1 MDGARINDDERG
13 EIDDEHQG
21 SAWRQILALGEHL
34 HAARLKY
41 AADEDAYSKII
52 RTQRELIISTA
63 QRLLG
68 ANVELW
74 ISSGPYPSG
83 PASDLIARAYET
95 NQTCYSSADLG
106 EPHTEEQEL
115 IHYGDPGDGV
125 ACAVAISLL
134 PASGRTGEAAAI
146 AVLHVSSS
154 HGETFSQFEIQL
166 INELAIQA
174 GIATQT
180 AHDMNLDA
188 GRFAQYST
196 LLEVSKAITSILD
209 QEQLLTEVVN
219 LIQKRFGHPYVHL
232 FSVHQ
237 GRRMIFYEAGSGE
250 RSQSLWQE
258 HHALDLDDP
267 DGIIP
272 WVGRHGQT
280 VLSNDVSG
288 DSRYRPTPFPRDETA
303 SELTI
308 PLIFGGKVLGILDV
322 QSDQRDAFDSQ
333 DRYLLEAL
341 ADNVAIALRNAYL
354 YRSEQWR
361 RQVADS
367 LRDVAGLLSAEASL
381 DQVLEAVLV
390 ELERTLPCDL
400 AAIWLLDENG
410 ASDDPGGG
418 IPPLRLAAT
427 RGLGALVMDLEVGQ
441 RLDEVL
447 SLNASSGAGVES
459 ELDASWLVD
468 ALESDTPLIRSPRS
482 STDFLGDAVGFS
494 SDYSAIAAPLNVGTQ
509 NQGVLTLFHHTL
521 GRYGREAR
529 SMTAAF
535 ASYAAVAIENT
546 RLYEAAHEQAWISTV
561 MLQVAEAT
569 QTFSDLSG
577 LLDTIV
583 RITPTV
589 AGVRA
594 CLLYLLEGDRVFVP
608 ATASGLNQSQQLEF
622 ERCRFSREDIP
633 ALDSLLEDRGAVLLD
648 EETDDWR
655 LASILYV
662 DLDTESLFTDE
673 LLVLVPLLAH
683 DEVLGTFLISYS
695 VDLFVREDG
704 PTLDSFYDEQL
715 PIIQGIAHQTAAA
728 IENTRLLRAQRE
740 EAYVSV
746 ALLQV
751 AQSVVSKR
759 DLGETLESIVR
770 ITPILVGVKRT
781 AIYLYDARS
790 AVYHLAQ
797 AYGLSR
803 EAEGYQ
809 FVQDE
814 FPLLDAVRESHRFLA
829 LPAIRDWEESED
841 IHDAWTQLPAPSADE
856 VDQAMES
863 ESPMM
868 AVFPL
873 SVQDEFLGVLLIEE
887 PEPMP
892 LDVLAGESSLSRQR
906 AKRLEITTGISQQ
919 ASLAIQNARLQ
930 QEMVARERME
940 RELQLARDIQRT
952 FLPQDLPDLPGWD
965 LSARWQPAHEVGGD
979 FYDYFMLPGGRFGIV
994 IADVADKGMPAA
1006 LYMTLIRTL
1015 IRATLYEVD
1024 SPTDVLARVND
1035 VLEAETEQG
1044 MFVTLFYGVLSLE
1057 SGQLVYTNAGH
1068 NPPYWLHRKGGEL
1081 EPLLKS
1087 GMALGVLEGN
1097 RVEERSIT
1105 MQPGD
1110 YLILYTDG
1118 ITEAVSQK
1126 EQFYG
1131 EERLVETILN
1141 AAVSLGDGLSE
1152 VRDLPAL
1159 NLVDAIEESVGAYT
1173 SSAPLSDDLTLVVI
1187 KCEMPV

>member
-1 MDGARINDDERG
+1 MSDARINDDERG
-13 EIDDEHQG
+13 DIGDESQG
-21 SAWRQILALGEHL
+21 SGWRQILRLGEQL

-41 AADEDAYSKII
+41 TADKDPFSKIT
-52 RTQRELIISTA
+52 RAQRELILITA
-63 QRLLG
+63 QRLFG
-68 ANVELW
+68 ADAELW
-74 ISSGPYPSG
+74 YSNALDPSK
-83 PASDLIARAYET
+83 PASDLIKRAYET
-95 NQTCYSSADLG
+95 SQICYISVD
-106 EPHTEEQEL
+106 PDDDRTKEQEL
-115 IHYGDPGDGV
+115 IQQGEPEADT
-125 ACAVAISLL
+125 ANAVAIPLL
-134 PASGRTGEAAAI
+134 PATDRSGEAEVI
-146 AVLHVSSS
+146 AVLQVSRP
-154 HGETFSQFEIQL
+154 HGGTFNKFDLQML
-166 INELAIQA
+166 DGLAVQA

-180 AHDMNLDA
+180 AHDKYLEA
-188 GRFAQYST
+188 GRLAQYST
-196 LLEVSKAITSILD
+196 LLDVSKAITSILD

-219 LIQKRFGHPYVHL
+219 LIQKRFGHPHVHL

-237 GRRMIFYEAGSGE
+237 GRRKIFYETGSGE
-250 RSQSLWQE
+250 RSHSLWQE
-258 HHALDLDDP
+258 HPMLDLDDP

-272 WVGRHGQT
+272 WVGRQGQT
-280 VLSNDVSG
+280 VLSNDVSS
-288 DSRYRPTPFPRDETA
+288 DSRYRAIPFPPDETA

-308 PLIFGGKVLGILDV
+308 PLIFGGQVLGILDV
-322 QSDQRDAFDSQ
+322 QNDNRDAFDER
-333 DRYLLEAL
+333 DLYLLEAL
-341 ADNVAIALRNAYL
+341 ADNIAIALRNSYL

-390 ELERTLPCDL
+390 ELERNLPCDL
-400 AAIWLLDENG
+400 AAIWLLDEYQTF
-410 ASDDPGGG
+410 DDPVSG

-427 RGLGALVMDLEVGQ
+427 HGLGALVMDLDVGQ
-441 RLDEVL
+441 GLDEVL
-447 SLNASSGAGVES
+447 SFNTPSGGGGES
-459 ELDASWLVD
+459 ELDASWLVN
-468 ALESDTPLIRSPRS
+468 ALKSDTPLIRSPRAS
-482 STDFLGDAVGFS
+482 SDNLGDAVGFS
-494 SDYSAIAAPLNVGTQ
+494 SDYSAIAAPLNVGAQ
-509 NQGVLTLFHHTL
+509 NLGVLTLFHHTT
-521 GRYGREAR
+521 GRYGREAQ

-535 ASYAAVAIENT
+535 ASYAAVSIENT

-569 QTFSDLSG
+569 QTFSDLSD

-608 ATASGLNQSQQLEF
+608 ATASGLNNAQQSEF

-633 ALDSLLEDRGAVLLD
+633 ALDRLLDDREAALLD

-655 LASILYV
+655 LASILYIG
-662 DLDTESLFTDE
+662 LDTESLFADE

-695 VDLFVREDG
+695 VDLFVREGG
-704 PTLDSFYDEQL
+704 PTLDTFFDEHL

-728 IENTRLLRAQRE
+728 IENTRLLTSQRE

-751 AQSVVSKR
+751 AQAVVSKSE
-759 DLGETLESIVR
+759 LEEILESIVR
-770 ITPILVGVKRT
+770 ITPILVGVKRS

-790 AVYHLAQ
+790 AVYELAQ
-797 AYGLSR
+797 AYGLPR
-803 EAEGYQ
+803 ESEGYQ
-809 FVQDE
+809 FVHEE
-814 FPLLDAVRESHRFLA
+814 FPLLDAVRESQRFLA
-829 LPAIRDWEESED
+829 LPAIRDWDETED
-841 IHDAWTQLPAPSADE
+841 IHDAWTQMEAPSADE
-856 VDQAMES
+856 VKQVIDS
-863 ESPMM
+863 DNPVM

-873 SVQDEFLGVLLIEE
+873 SVQDDVLGVLLIEE
-887 PEPMP
+887 SEPVP
-892 LDVLAGESSLSRQR
+892 LDVLAGERSLSRQR

-930 QEMVARERME
+930 QERVDRERLDS
-940 RELQLARDIQRT
+940 ELQLAHDIQLT
-952 FLPQDLPDLPGWD
+952 FLPHDLPDLPGWD
-965 LSARWQPAHEVGGD
+965 LSVRWQPAREVGGD
-979 FYDYFMLPGGRFGIV
+979 FYDYFLLPDGRFGIV

-1068 NPPYWLHRKGGEL
+1068 NPPYWLHRRSGDL

-1087 GMALGVLEGN
+1087 GMALGVLAGSQ
-1097 RVEERSIT
+1097 VEERSIT
-1105 MQPGD
+1105 LEPGD

-1118 ITEAVSQK
+1118 VTEADSEDGQL
-1126 EQFYG
+1126 YDD
-1131 EERLVETILN
+1131 ERLVDTIRNVL
-1141 AAVSLGDGLSE
+1141 VSSEAGRSE

-1159 NLVDAIEESVGAYT
+1159 KLVDAIEESVTAFTQG
-1173 SSAPLSDDLTLVVI
+1173 APLSDDLTLVVI
-1187 KCEMPV
+1187 KSEIPD